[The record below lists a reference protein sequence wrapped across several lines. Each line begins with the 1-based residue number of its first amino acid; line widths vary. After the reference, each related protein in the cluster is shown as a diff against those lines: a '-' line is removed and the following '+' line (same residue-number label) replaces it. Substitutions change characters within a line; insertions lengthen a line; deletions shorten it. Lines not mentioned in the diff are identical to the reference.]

1 MLSKQPIKVYQN
13 STITVELTSSV
24 LTFDVSYLLDY
35 AENNK
40 PSEQIINDNAKTDFV
55 LPAVE
60 EDVLDNVKRAQT
72 EPTDFNVNNYY
83 KEMNRN
89 TDFIYKEG
97 EYTNNSNIRKMTLLS
112 KYHLLNLITVDK
124 NVNQTSAEIKIT
136 FKKGNENINRSFNL
150 TFVEPEKPKEGEK
163 IEPKKEKNNIY
174 LLKDPYSDS
183 LKVYLMIL
191 LIFYFNLFF
200 ICY

>member
-72 EPTDFNVNNYY
+72 EPTDFNVN
-83 KEMNRN
+83 K
-89 TDFIYKEG
+89 
-97 EYTNNSNIRKMTLLS
+97 
-112 KYHLLNLITVDK
+112 
-124 NVNQTSAEIKIT
+124 
-136 FKKGNENINRSFNL
+136 
-150 TFVEPEKPKEGEK
+150 
-163 IEPKKEKNNIY
+163 
-174 LLKDPYSDS
+174 
-183 LKVYLMIL
+183 
-191 LIFYFNLFF
+191 
-200 ICY
+200 

>member
-1 MLSKQPIKVYQN
+1 M
-13 STITVELTSSV
+13 TSSV